1 LGYDAQTDPNFAQI
15 DMTEIP
21 DKKPEV
27 LIIINP
33 VSGLMNVKMMKRI
46 IKEHFKKA
54 GWISH
59 IYLTE
64 KDTEYDTLIKFFI
77 EKGID
82 MVVAAGGDGTVAS
95 VAAGMVNSSVPLG
108 IIPSGTWNAISRHLM
123 LPFLP
128 MRALAL
134 MTGKHQVRYL
144 DLMSVGDSLHAMNLG
159 VGLSARV
166 IKTASREKKRKLGN
180 LAYYGGLIKQVFGIK
195 LTRYSIEAD
204 DKTYRGKA
212 LEIMV
217 ANYGV
222 VGLNLIESLLQVH
235 PDDGKADVLIFKPRT
250 ILDFPAMFWQALIR
264 RQKHAP
270 KFQQLRASRTI
281 KIDTT
286 PPMDVQ
292 ADGEMIGKTP
302 VTVRVLPRCVGVI
315 VPHSN

>member
-1 LGYDAQTDPNFAQI
+1 
-15 DMTEIP
+15 MTEIQA
-21 DKKPEV
+21 KKPEA

-33 VSGLMNVKMMKRI
+33 VSGFMNVKLMKRI
-46 IKEHFKKA
+46 INEHFKKA
-54 GWISH
+54 GWVIH

-64 KDTEYDTLIKFFI
+64 KDTEYESLIRYYI

-95 VAAGMVNSSVPLG
+95 VAAGMVDSSVPLG
-108 IIPSGTWNAISRHLM
+108 IIPSGTWNAIARHLM

-128 MRALAL
+128 TRALAL
-134 MTGKHQVRYL
+134 MTGNHQVRYL
-144 DLMSVGDSLHAMNLG
+144 DLMAIGDSIHAMNLG
-159 VGLSARV
+159 VGFSARL

-180 LAYYGGLIKQVFGIK
+180 LAYFSSLIQQVFGIK
-195 LTRYSIEAD
+195 LTRYQIEAD
-204 DKTYRGKA
+204 DKKYRGKA

-222 VGLNLIESLLQVH
+222 VGLNLIESLLEVH

-250 ILDFPAMFWQALIR
+250 ILDLPAMFWQALIR
-264 RQKHAP
+264 RQKRGP

-281 KIDTT
+281 TINTV

-302 VTVRVLPRCVGVI
+302 VTVKVLPRSVGVI
-315 VPHSN
+315 VPQNTIFNF

>member
-1 LGYDAQTDPNFAQI
+1 
-15 DMTEIP
+15 MTEIQA
-21 DKKPEV
+21 KKPEA

-33 VSGLMNVKMMKRI
+33 VSGFMNVKLMKRI
-46 IKEHFKKA
+46 INEHFKKA
-54 GWISH
+54 GWVIH

-64 KDTEYDTLIKFFI
+64 KDTEYESLIRYYI

-95 VAAGMVNSSVPLG
+95 VAAGMVDSSVPLG
-108 IIPSGTWNAISRHLM
+108 IIPSGTWNAIARHLM

-128 MRALAL
+128 TRALAL
-134 MTGKHQVRYL
+134 MTGNHQVRYL
-144 DLMSVGDSLHAMNLG
+144 DLMAIGDSIHAMNLG
-159 VGLSARV
+159 VGFSARL

-180 LAYYGGLIKQVFGIK
+180 LAYFSSLIQQVFGIK
-195 LTRYSIEAD
+195 LTRYQIEAD
-204 DKTYRGKA
+204 DKKYRGKA

-222 VGLNLIESLLQVH
+222 VGLNLIESLLEVH

-250 ILDFPAMFWQALIR
+250 ILDLPAMFWQALIR
-264 RQKHAP
+264 RQKRGP

-281 KIDTT
+281 TINTV

-302 VTVRVLPRCVGVI
+302 VTVTVLPRSVGVI
-315 VPHSN
+315 VPQNTIFNF